1 MIKQQAKEGGET
13 VTCSPC
19 EPAISPSSDTATP
32 MEMDTETTTTTS
44 PAPSRTQ
51 PADIKPAPADTASS
65 PPKATKKK
73 KKKKTS
79 YKDMMASMTK
89 RTKDEKDIQKE
100 KENLRK
106 VTGGGAFSKIDKI

>member
-1 MIKQQAKEGGET
+1 MIKQQAKEGGGN

-19 EPAISPSSDTATP
+19 EPAISPSSDTTAP
-32 MEMDTETTTTTS
+32 MEMETETSS
-44 PAPSRTQ
+44 PTPSRTQ
-51 PADIKPAPADTASS
+51 PADIKPAPAETSS